1 MRAGVFGAAALSL
14 CLVISAVSVGYAQSP
29 PPSAPPP
36 ATGAPLPGFV
46 PPYEIAR
53 IARSAGFDPL
63 APPLREGT
71 SYVVR
76 ATDFRG
82 ILMRVVIDAR
92 SGAIRDVSRIVPG
105 PGRYGQF
112 YGPPSLYDP
121 SDFDAIVR
129 GEPDMEPALG
139 RPTLPRATAHA
150 LPETPPLP
158 RPRPA
163 ALLTRKDLDRAK
175 PAPNTEASSAPPA
188 PATPKRAPLA
198 VEPLND

>member
-1 MRAGVFGAAALSL
+1 
-14 CLVISAVSVGYAQSP
+14 
-29 PPSAPPP
+29 
-36 ATGAPLPGFV
+36 
-46 PPYEIAR
+46 
-53 IARSAGFDPL
+53 
-63 APPLREGT
+63 
-71 SYVVR
+71 VR

-92 SGAIRDVSRIVPG
+92 TGAIRDVSRIVPG

-121 SDFDAIVR
+121 SDFDAATIVR
-129 GEPDMEPALG
+129 IEPDMEPALG

-163 ALLTRKDLDRAK
+163 ALAARKDLDRAK
-175 PAPNTEASSAPPA
+175 PAANSEANSAQPA
-188 PATPKRAPLA
+188 PAAPKRAPLA

>member
-1 MRAGVFGAAALSL
+1 VGSALRAGVWVVCCVLLAAPVPAR
-14 CLVISAVSVGYAQSP
+14 AQ
-29 PPSAPPP
+29 AP
-36 ATGAPLPGFV
+36 PGFV
-46 PPYEIAR
+46 PPFEIAR

-71 SYVVR
+71 TYVVR

-92 SGAIRDVSRIVPG
+92 TGAIRDVSRIVPG

-121 SDFDAIVR
+121 SDFDAASIAR

-139 RPTLPRATAHA
+139 RPPLPRATAHA

-163 ALLTRKDLDRAK
+163 ALVARKDLDRAR
-175 PAPNTEASSAPPA
+175 PAANSEASSAPQA
-188 PATPKRAPLA
+188 PAAPKRAPLA

>member
-1 MRAGVFGAAALSL
+1 MGSALRAGVWVVCCVLLAAP
-14 CLVISAVSVGYAQSP
+14 VRAQ
-29 PPSAPPP
+29 AP
-36 ATGAPLPGFV
+36 PGFV

-71 SYVVR
+71 TYVVR

-92 SGAIRDVSRIVPG
+92 TGAIRDVSRIVPG

-112 YGPPSLYDP
+112 YGPPSIYDP
-121 SDFDAIVR
+121 SDFDAAAIVR
-129 GEPDMEPALG
+129 GEPDMEPAVG

-163 ALLTRKDLDRAK
+163 ALLAGKDLAPKDLARKDLDRAK
-175 PAPNTEASSAPPA
+175 PAANSEANSAPPA
-188 PATPKRAPLA
+188 PAAPKRAPLA